1 MLGVDPSLIVAD
13 KDVAMVRQA
22 RNQAMAAKEQ
32 AAAMQ
37 QSSQTAKNLAQSP
50 TGPGQQNGLTDVM
63 NMFSGYG
70 SPSPLEL

>member
-1 MLGVDPSLIVAD
+1 ML
-13 KDVAMVRQA
+13 RQA

-37 QSSQTAKNLAQSP
+37 QTSQTVKNMAQAP
-50 TGPGQQNGLTDVM
+50 TGQQNALTDVM

-70 SPSPLEL
+70 SPSPVEL